1 VADLFATSSL
11 GAPENAV
18 GFVLWRVMHRY
29 QRAADPDRPPPPH
42 CSETTPIN
50 SGG

>member
-1 VADLFATSSL
+1 MSSDTRAIIDLFAAVSL

-29 QRAADPDRPPPPH
+29 QRDTKRH
-42 CSETTPIN
+42 LL
-50 SGG
+50 